1 MRYPNFLNG
10 SRVVFSTRKQRGP
23 LWQAPRTCRPASRPK
38 TWGCQP
44 TNFIVQCRNS
54 QRPGCMADTTG
65 PMPLIR
71 WRDEGKRRLGLGF
84 TSLGRSRRPFAPRL
98 AHTGDGRVE
107 IAHWRLRPPATLRRH
122 LERPDGPAPSTGER
136 IDVGSGRGSGLAKFL
151 RCGARPRAHALSVL
165 AMPAAWRLAI
175 SASLQPSSRSTWV
188 VCSPRSGVGK
198 PADGRVSPNCTS
210 CQATRNVPA
219 LAC

>member
-44 TNFIVQCRNS
+44 TNFIVQCGNS

-122 LERPDGPAPSTGER
+122 LERPDGPARSTGS
-136 IDVGSGRGSGLAKFL
+136 GSMLEGTRLRPCQISPLRGSSPGSRAFRLDDACGVEARDLGIAAAELAQHL
-151 RCGARPRAHALSVL
+151 GCVL
-165 AMPAAWRLAI
+165 TQKR
-175 SASLQPSSRSTWV
+175 R
-188 VCSPRSGVGK
+188 R
-198 PADGRVSPNCTS
+198 
-210 CQATRNVPA
+210 
-219 LAC
+219 

>member
-1 MRYPNFLNG
+1 MA
-10 SRVVFSTRKQRGP
+10 S
-23 LWQAPRTCRPASRPK
+23 ARTCRPALRPK

-136 IDVGSGRGSGLAKFL
+136 IDVGSGRGSGLAKIL
-151 RCGARPRAHALSVL
+151 RCGAGSPGSRAFRLDDACGVEACDLGFTAAELAQHLGGVL
-165 AMPAAWRLAI
+165 TQKR
-175 SASLQPSSRSTWV
+175 R
-188 VCSPRSGVGK
+188 R
-198 PADGRVSPNCTS
+198 
-210 CQATRNVPA
+210 
-219 LAC
+219 